1 MAFAAF
7 GVILDIAKTK
17 EPRTDHAPTNILWMK
32 RVLARTHPK
41 AANSKGK
48 AKGAKEA
55 KAKAK
60 AEPRAKARGRKERA
74 KARREKAAADTQTQ
88 RPQTP
93 NRHGQK
99 RNGRNGMVD
108 PTPTLTHNRKSLR
121 KTQPDQKQSSLQKKV
136 NGARNTPKSLV
147 RALVVI

>member
-7 GVILDIAKTK
+7 GAILDTAKTK
-17 EPRTDHAPTNILWMK
+17 EPRTDHAHTNILW
-32 RVLARTHPK
+32 RRRARAKVHPK
-41 AANSKGK
+41 AASSKGK

-60 AEPRAKARGRKERA
+60 AEPRAKARERKERA
-74 KARREKAAADTQTQ
+74 KARREKAAADIQTQ

-93 NRHGQK
+93 NRHGRK
-99 RNGRNGMVD
+99 RNGRNEMVD
-108 PTPTLTHNRKSLR
+108 PTPTLTHNRKSLQ
-121 KTQPDQKQSSLQKKV
+121 KAQPDPKRSSQQKKV